1 MAKGIW
7 KQAPKD
13 SSIYTGRFIIS
24 SHNKKS
30 PVRSDKSIDE
40 EVTVKKEEEKDNEQ

>member
-7 KQAPKD
+7 KQASKD

-24 SHNKKS
+24 SHNKRPPVKS
-30 PVRSDKSIDE
+30 ENGNNQDVMDE
-40 EVTVKKEEEKDNEQ
+40 KKEKNKK

>member
-13 SSIYTGRFIIS
+13 SSIYTRKFIIS
-24 SHNKKS
+24 SHNKR
-30 PVRSDKSIDE
+30 PPATSDKSIDE
-40 EVTVKKEEEKDNEQ
+40 EVTVKKAEKDND